1 MCAISIGRLPHG
13 IVGLPYGER
22 HSIDIGKSVLK
33 VASRV
38 LAGHWRQ
45 PFRMSALAGGR
56 IMQRVAGMT
65 AFWNRNR
72 IYGFGGSKAR
82 SRRQ

>member
-1 MCAISIGRLPHG
+1 MCAIPIGRLPHG

-33 VASRV
+33 VAARA

-45 PFRMSALAGGR
+45 PFRMSALAGG
-56 IMQRVAGMT
+56 
-65 AFWNRNR
+65 
-72 IYGFGGSKAR
+72 
-82 SRRQ
+82 